1 VTSDIA
7 IAAAITAG
15 VLILLTTTSIG
26 TEIVL
31 LAAMVLLSVT
41 GVLTPG
47 EALAGFAN
55 PGVLTIGALYVV
67 VAGLTETGTIAWLSQ
82 VMLRRPRN
90 LRSAL
95 LRLLPTCGVV
105 SSVMNNT
112 PVVAMFIPIA
122 QQWSTRYGISVSKLL
137 LPMNNVAILGGLCT
151 LIGTST
157 NLVVNGMLQQA
168 RPESA
173 LQLFDLVWVGV
184 PLTILGVVYAVLFA
198 DRLLPSRAAPL
209 EQLHSAREYSVQVR
223 VEPNG
228 PLVGRALGEVGLR
241 GLRSAYV
248 IEIQR
253 EQRLLTPVAPEEV
266 LQAGDTL
273 TCVGVVDAVKDLRRI
288 PGLTVLN
295 DQTFRLDL
303 KNWQRQLIEIVL
315 SSHSPLIGKTVKQ
328 ANFRTQYQAAIIS
341 ISREGDRV
349 AGKVGD
355 VELKPGDTLLVEAV
369 PGFVEKHRY
378 SREFLLV
385 SAVQDSQPADFR
397 KAPIAVAILIG
408 MIGAEMLGVISLFE
422 ACFVAA
428 GLMIATGCI
437 SSKIARQSIEYP
449 IVAAIAAS
457 FALGVAL
464 MKSGAADALA
474 AQLMLLVKNEPML
487 ALAAVYVMTVIV
499 TEIITNNAAGVLM
512 FPIALAVA
520 DAAAVNHLPF
530 VIAVMVAASA
540 GFITPLGYQ
549 TNLMVYGA
557 GGYHFRDFVRYGVP
571 LSILVAIASLLII
584 PRVWPF

>member
-1 VTSDIA
+1 MTSDIA
-7 IAAAITAG
+7 IAATITAG
-15 VLILLTTTSIG
+15 VLILLASTSIG

-31 LAAMVLLSVT
+31 LAAMVLLSVS

-67 VAGLTETGTIAWLSQ
+67 VAGLSETGTIAWLSQ
-82 VMLRRPRN
+82 VVLRRPRS
-90 LRSAL
+90 LLSAQ
-95 LRLLPTCGVV
+95 LRLLPTCGVA

-122 QQWSTRYGISVSKLL
+122 QQWSMRYNIPVSKLL
-137 LPMNNVAILGGLCT
+137 LPMNNVAILGGMCT

-168 RPESA
+168 RPETS
-173 LQLFDLVWVGV
+173 LQLFDLAWVGL
-184 PLTILGVVYAVLFA
+184 PLMILGIVYAVLFA
-198 DRLLPSRAAPL
+198 DRLLPSRSAPI
-209 EQLHSAREYSVQVR
+209 EQLHDAREYSVQVM
-223 VEPNG
+223 VQPNG
-228 PLVGRALGEVGLR
+228 PLVGRSLGEVGLR
-241 GLRSAYV
+241 GMRSAYV

-253 EQRLLTPVAPEEV
+253 QLRLMTPVGPEEV

-288 PGLTVLN
+288 PGLSVLD
-295 DQTFRLDL
+295 DQTYRLDL

-315 SSHSPLIGKTVKQ
+315 SPHSPLIGKTVKQ

-341 ISREGDRV
+341 ISREGSRV

-397 KAPIAVAILIG
+397 RAPVATAILVGMIAV
-408 MIGAEMLGVISLFE
+408 EMLGLASLFE
-422 ACFVAA
+422 ASFVAA

-464 MKSGAADALA
+464 TKSGAADLLA

-487 ALAAVYVMTVIV
+487 ALAAVYLLTVIV

-512 FPIALAVA
+512 FPVALAVA

-530 VIAVMVAASA
+530 VIAIMVAASA

-557 GGYHFRDFVRYGVP
+557 GGYHFRDFVRYGAP
-571 LSILVAIASLLII
+571 LSVLVAIVALFII
-584 PRVWPF
+584 PLAWPF